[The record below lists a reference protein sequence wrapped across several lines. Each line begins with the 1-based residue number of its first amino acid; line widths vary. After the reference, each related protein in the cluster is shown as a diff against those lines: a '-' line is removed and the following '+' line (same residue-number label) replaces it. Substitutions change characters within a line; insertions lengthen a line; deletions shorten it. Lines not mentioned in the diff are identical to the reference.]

1 MEGLAKDGTSFP
13 IELSLAA
20 WKNGDEQF
28 FTAIIRDVT
37 ERTIAEQK
45 ILKLNEELELRVTRR
60 TAELTIAN
68 KHLLLQIE
76 ERKRLERELLDIIE
90 RERRRIG
97 QELHDS
103 IGQQLTGIQCMT
115 KVLERKLTEKSLPEA
130 DYAAD
135 IGKYVNQSMDQ
146 ARALAKGLHAVDLD
160 SGSLRSALE
169 DLATR
174 TQDLFGIRC
183 TFDCDHPV
191 ETRDAA
197 IAIHVYRIAQEA
209 VTNAIKH
216 GNAKNALITLASNR
230 DKTVLT
236 IQNDGK
242 DFPQPRPRDKGMGLH
257 VMEYRTEMINGSL
270 DVRRGE
276 NGGTIV
282 TCVFPNK
289 IVK

>member
-1 MEGLAKDGTSFP
+1 
-13 IELSLAA
+13 
-20 WKNGDEQF
+20 
-28 FTAIIRDVT
+28 
-37 ERTIAEQK
+37 
-45 ILKLNEELELRVTRR
+45 LRVARR

-115 KVLERKLTEKSLPEA
+115 KVLERKLTEKSLPESG
-130 DYAAD
+130 YARD
-135 IGKYVNQSMDQ
+135 IAKYVNQSMDQ

-160 SGSLRSALE
+160 SGSLKSALE
-169 DLATR
+169 DLATM
-174 TQDLFGIRC
+174 TQDLFSVHC
-183 TFDCDHPV
+183 VFNCDHPI

-197 IAIHVYRIAQEA
+197 VAIHVYRVAQEA

-216 GNAKNALITLASNR
+216 GNAKHVVITLASHG

-236 IQNDGK
+236 VHNDGK
-242 DFPQPRPRDKGMGLH
+242 DFPEQKPREKGMGLH
-257 VMEYRTEMINGSL
+257 VMEYRAEMINGSL

-289 IVK
+289 TVE